1 MNSKTAKI
9 ADNNKYSSQETN
21 LSEAIDSNYGGMA
34 STAVTVAQIPAA
46 PIKVDTKNTSWSNS
60 LQTLLEKP
68 PATLPQRV
76 ITGGMVFCLVFGT
89 WAWLGHIE
97 EVGTA
102 QGKLVPKGETY
113 KIDAL
118 EAGKVTTILVEE
130 GEAVKA
136 GQVMV
141 ELDAELSRKEI
152 ERLEQMLSAYR
163 LELEQKRALLER
175 VSLEAQTRAAIAA
188 AETLAQH
195 SAIALAQQKVATNRQ
210 LLAQMHSKAAAYQV
224 KQIESK
230 PLSAMEQESI
240 EQLRL
245 EIAAHQQR
253 IERLK
258 NLAKEGVVS
267 QEFVFQ
273 AEQAWRDSQQRFFQA
288 QQRLREVQIRITQSQ
303 GEVASQQ
310 KETERLKAKLTQK
323 KAEERRIELEIQQK
337 IKQLE
342 LETTQIEAKI
352 AETDNLLLSAKTKL
366 KQKFFKAPVDGIVS
380 SFDLQNPGIVI
391 QAGQTIAE
399 IAPKGM
405 PLVLSAI
412 LPNREAGFVKKGMPV
427 RIKFDAYAYQD
438 YGVIAGKIVSISAD
452 AEANDKLGEIYRV
465 KVELDRDYITENR
478 QKIKFKAGQ
487 TATADIIIRRRR
499 IIDVLLEPIR
509 QLQKDGINL

>member
-1 MNSKTAKI
+1 MNLKTAKI
-9 ADNNKYSSQETN
+9 EDSSKSSSQATK
-21 LSEAIDSNYGGMA
+21 LSEAIDSDYGGVA
-34 STAVTVAQIPAA
+34 SAAITVAQIPAP
-46 PIKVDTKNTSWSNS
+46 PIKADTKTTSWSRS

-68 PATLPQRV
+68 PATLPQRL
-76 ITGGMVFCLVFGT
+76 ITGGMVFCLAFGA
-89 WAWLGHIE
+89 WAWFGHIE

-113 KIDAL
+113 KIDSL
-118 EAGKVTTILVEE
+118 EPGKVTMVLVEE

-136 GQVMV
+136 GQVLV
-141 ELDAELSRKEI
+141 ELDAELSQKEI

-175 VSLEAQTRAAIAA
+175 VSLEAQTLAMIAA

-195 SAIALAQQKVATNRQ
+195 STIALAKQKAATTRQ

-224 KQIESK
+224 KQMGLK

-253 IERLK
+253 IKRLK
-258 NLAKEGVVS
+258 YLAKEGVVS
-267 QEFVFQ
+267 QEYVFQ
-273 AEQAWRDSQQRFFQA
+273 AEQAWRDSQQRLFQA

-303 GEVASQQ
+303 GELASGE
-310 KETERLKAKLTQK
+310 KETERLEAELTQK
-323 KAEERRIELEIQQK
+323 KAEERRIELEIQQR

-366 KQKFFKAPVDGIVS
+366 KQKFFKAPVDGLVS
-380 SFDLQNPGIVI
+380 SLDLQNPGTVI

-405 PLVLSAI
+405 PLLLSAI
-412 LPNREAGFVKKGMPV
+412 LPNREAGFVKEGMPV
-427 RIKFDAYAYQD
+427 RIKFDAYPYQD
-438 YGVIAGKIVSISAD
+438 YGVISGKIVSISAD
-452 AEANDKLGEIYRV
+452 AETNDQLGEIYRV

-478 QKIKFKAGQ
+478 QKIEFKAGQ
-487 TATADIIIRRRR
+487 TATADIVIRRRR
-499 IIDVLLEPIR
+499 IVDVLLEPIR